1 MSKTDNIGAWGF
13 AGIAIGVVVI
23 THVII
28 WDMVKYYG
36 QTGSQATD
44 NTNVS
49 QKDNPTTTLTEEKNQ
64 DISNSNLDEVGR
76 SELMAYWEDRGKKMK
91 QQQAVGSNTGGT
103 KKRRLISL
111 TKTNKV
117 NQRKGKTN
125 TIKNKQKRIK
135 NKTLVKR

>member
-1 MSKTDNIGAWGF
+1 MSKTDNIGGLGVF
-13 AGIAIGVVVI
+13 GIVISVVVI
-23 THVII
+23 NYGII
-28 WDMVKYYG
+28 WGMVQYYE

-49 QKDNPTTTLTEEKNQ
+49 QKDNPIITLTEEEKQ
-64 DISNSNLDEVGR
+64 DISNRNSDEDNR
-76 SELMAYWEDRGKKMK
+76 TELMAHWEDRGKKMK
-91 QQQAVGSNTGGT
+91 QQQADGNKGGT
-103 KKRRLISL
+103 KKRRLIRL

-117 NQRKGKTN
+117 NQRKTKTK

>member
-1 MSKTDNIGAWGF
+1 MSKTDNIGGLGVF
-13 AGIAIGVVVI
+13 GIVISVVVI
-23 THVII
+23 NYVII
-28 WDMVKYYG
+28 WGMVEYYG

-49 QKDNPTTTLTEEKNQ
+49 QKDNPIITLTEEEKQ
-64 DISNSNLDEVGR
+64 DISNLNSDEDNR
-76 SELMAYWEDRGKKMK
+76 TELMAHWEDRGKNMK
-91 QQQAVGSNTGGT
+91 QQQADGNKGGT
-103 KKRRLISL
+103 KKRRLIRL

-117 NQRKGKTN
+117 NQRKTKTK